1 MVSVCFGL
9 SVEKLVMCPISIC
22 AIEPPRRPWQV
33 LTGKE
38 AGGLQSEIIAAQI
51 EMLNCLEQNGRHK
64 FMWIHFRHCKGTSG
78 KNAAPRNRDVSDR
91 VQSQGSGGVESSVR
105 AERS

>member
-9 SVEKLVMCPISIC
+9 NVEKLVMCPISIC

-51 EMLNCLEQNGRHK
+51 EMLNYLEQNDRHNK
-64 FMWIHFRHCKGTSG
+64 FMWIHFRHCKGDIRKKCCT
-78 KNAAPRNRDVSDR
+78 KKWR
-91 VQSQGSGGVESSVR
+91 SQR
-105 AERS
+105 

>member
-1 MVSVCFGL
+1 MVSVYFGL

-38 AGGLQSEIIAAQI
+38 AGGLQNEIIAAQI
-51 EMLNCLEQNGRHK
+51 EMLNYLEQNDRHK
-64 FMWIHFRHCKGTSG
+64 FMWIHFRHCKGTS
-78 KNAAPRNRDVSDR
+78 KKVLHQETEKSAIEFNLRAVDVW
-91 VQSQGSGGVESSVR
+91 R
-105 AERS
+105 AV